1 MANGHDWQT
10 IADLI
15 GKQYLGKTTLI
26 CEPTMRNNR
35 HQLLFAVA
43 NSKLWRVSEDI
54 VKTVAPT
61 VEWARHNHHGTAWGK
76 TLKKVTHP
84 DTVVYDD
91 LCYEEMVKEN
101 IQLNGIAICPL
112 SGVRGGPFAFFTK
125 CLVGVAEVN
134 EIRRHKF
141 VANGLNTL
149 EQFKGMPQL
158 PHLGTEEATRNRQE
172 GSRRAGAKRARLR
185 HMLTEEERAE
195 LRPRR
200 KFVVDMEA
208 EAKSKAV
215 TIKDVLD
222 RKGKYYD
229 PCGRTRKF
237 IANQWNNCCTFSDCR
252 AGYQWCKRPGGRVV
266 NGPSLTG
273 FNKCNRHSD
282 ATRAPA
288 IQQTLGKYF

>member
-26 CEPTMRNNR
+26 CEPTMRTND

-61 VEWARHNHHGTAWGK
+61 VERARHNRHGTGNK

-112 SGVRGGPFAFFTK
+112 SGVRGGAFAFFTK
-125 CLVGVAEVN
+125 CLVAVAEVN
-134 EIRRHKF
+134 EIRRRKF

-149 EQFKGMPQL
+149 DQFKGMPQ
-158 PHLGTEEATRNRQE
+158 PTQLGIEEATRNRRE
-172 GSRRAGAKRARLR
+172 GSRRAGAKRVGLR

-195 LRPRR
+195 LWPRR

-229 PCGRTRKF
+229 PYGRTRKF
-237 IANQWNNCCTFSDCR
+237 KGNQWNNCCTFSDCK
-252 AGYQWCKRPGGRVV
+252 AGYQWCKKPGGRVV